1 MFQKGVSMLL
11 VLMVVSI
18 LLALSVGLVQLATN
32 EVQILRDRGN
42 SLKAFYL
49 ADAGAE
55 EVLRKMQEVNFESI
69 SFPVSGSLGDGSFEV
84 KCVYNNNLNP
94 SPPSNCTPLS
104 ICSSPYVCLFSI
116 GKVKGSQRAILVN
129 IY

>member
-84 KCVYNNNLNP
+84 KCVYNSNP
-94 SPPSNCTPLS
+94 SPPSNCNLSLS